1 MLDIGIGLV
10 IVYIAGAV
18 LVSGIQELIA
28 SLLQWRSQHLKE
40 SILQMMLNKPSQL
53 QPEPQVNSEEINLEK
68 PSQLAVTQVLEQ
80 TNIDDNSSAEVVSG
94 EESDQC
100 SQLKVAEM
108 LQRNIYDSSL
118 VQSMNHTS
126 VNFWSQFSSKY
137 KKGAEKVWENKY
149 KNLFANTDPSYLSSE
164 IFATALLQQLK
175 EELKELLENPDK
187 ARTSNAIKEIKEKIQ
202 ASDKLPTSLQ
212 EILLTLANRVSLKA
226 DEADNKL
233 LMFQKE
239 IEGWFDDSMSRAS
252 GVYKRNTQL
261 LCFILGF
268 AIAII
273 FNLDSLFLAQRLS
286 QDTAMRTAL
295 AGGAETIVK
304 ESTKQNSQNFDPD
317 KLQENI
323 NSLLGNSSF
332 IAPITENAGNLVD
345 CAKNQLTCPLKPGI
359 PNFGKVA
366 SAVLGWIITA
376 LAIYMGAP
384 FWFEILGKLV
394 NVRSTGKK
402 S

>member
-1 MLDIGIGLV
+1 
-10 IVYIAGAV
+10 
-18 LVSGIQELIA
+18 
-28 SLLQWRSQHLKE
+28 
-40 SILQMMLNKPSQL
+40 
-53 QPEPQVNSEEINLEK
+53 
-68 PSQLAVTQVLEQ
+68 
-80 TNIDDNSSAEVVSG
+80 
-94 EESDQC
+94 
-100 SQLKVAEM
+100 
-108 LQRNIYDSSL
+108 
-118 VQSMNHTS
+118 MNHTS

>member
-1 MLDIGIGLV
+1 
-10 IVYIAGAV
+10 
-18 LVSGIQELIA
+18 
-28 SLLQWRSQHLKE
+28 
-40 SILQMMLNKPSQL
+40 MLNDPSAPQIQTDSQVKTQL
-53 QPEPQVNSEEINLEK
+53 TVAKELQDSIYQ
-68 PSQLAVTQVLEQ
+68 
-80 TNIDDNSSAEVVSG
+80 SSF
-94 EESDQC
+94 
-100 SQLKVAEM
+100 
-108 LQRNIYDSSL
+108 
-118 VQSMNHTS
+118 VQSLNHTS
-126 VNFWSQFSSKY
+126 INFSGKREAITEEKY
-137 KKGAEKVWENKY
+137 KE
-149 KNLFANTDPSYLSSE
+149 LFQKKDPSYLSSE
-164 IFATALLQQLK
+164 TFATALIQELK
-175 EELKELLENPDK
+175 NELKEMLEDPQK
-187 ARTSNAIKEIKEKIQ
+187 ASTAEAIKTIKNKIED
-202 ASDKLPTSLQ
+202 SDKIPTSLK
-212 EILLTLANRVSLKA
+212 ETLTTLADRASLKA
-226 DEADNKL
+226 SEADNKL
-233 LMFQKE
+233 LIFQQE
-239 IEGWFDDSMSRAS
+239 IEAWFDRSMERAS
-252 GVYKRNTQL
+252 GVYKRNAQL
-261 LCFILGF
+261 LCFFLGF

>member
-10 IVYIAGAV
+10 IIYIAGAV
-18 LVSGIQELIA
+18 LVSAIQELIA

-40 SILQMMLNKPSQL
+40 SILQMMLNTRPKEKDDSRITKTEEELQFAIAEKKSQF
-53 QPEPQVNSEEINLEK
+53 
-68 PSQLAVTQVLEQ
+68 A
-80 TNIDDNSSAEVVSG
+80 
-94 EESDQC
+94 
-100 SQLKVAEM
+100 VAEK
-108 LQRNIYDSSL
+108 LQKNIYNSSL

-126 VNFWSQFSSKY
+126 VNFWSQFTSEHKQG
-137 KKGAEKVWENKY
+137 KKNVLDNKY
-149 KNLFANTDPSYLSSE
+149 ENLLAKTDPSYLSSE
-164 IFATALLQQLK
+164 TFATALIQQLK
-175 EELKELLENPDK
+175 EELKEMLEDPPK
-187 ARTSNAIKEIKEKIQ
+187 ASTSGAIIEIKNKIND
-202 ASDKLPTSLQ
+202 SDKIPTSLK
-212 EILLTLANRVSLKA
+212 ETLTTLADKASLKA
-226 DEADNKL
+226 SEADNKL
-233 LMFQKE
+233 LMFQQE
-239 IEGWFDDSMSRAS
+239 IETWFDRSMDPAS

-261 LCFILGF
+261 LCFFLGF

-295 AGGAETIVK
+295 AGGAETIVR
-304 ESTKQNSQNFDPD
+304 ESTAQNSQSFNPG

>member
-1 MLDIGIGLV
+1 LLESQKQSIQETQDIRRDASKPLEIVTNVV
-10 IVYIAGAV
+10 IIYIAGAV

-28 SLLQWRSQHLKE
+28 SLLQWRSQHLKQ
-40 SILQMMLNKPSQL
+40 SILQMMLNDPSKGQDETKPPSSENKTQL
-53 QPEPQVNSEEINLEK
+53 TVAKELQDSIYQ
-68 PSQLAVTQVLEQ
+68 
-80 TNIDDNSSAEVVSG
+80 SSF
-94 EESDQC
+94 
-100 SQLKVAEM
+100 
-108 LQRNIYDSSL
+108 
-118 VQSMNHTS
+118 VQSLNHTS
-126 VNFWSQFSSKY
+126 INFSGKRKAITEKKY
-137 KKGAEKVWENKY
+137 KE
-149 KNLFANTDPSYLSSE
+149 LFKTTDPSYLSSE
-164 IFATALLQQLK
+164 TFATALIDQLK
-175 EELKELLENPDK
+175 EELKEMLEDPQQ
-187 ARTSNAIKEIKEKIQ
+187 ASTSGAMAEIKNKI
-202 ASDKLPTSLQ
+202 ANTNKIPTSLK
-212 EILLTLANRVSLKA
+212 ETLMTLADRASLKA
-226 DEADNKL
+226 SEADNKL

-239 IEGWFDDSMSRAS
+239 IETWFDRSMDTAS
-252 GVYKRNTQL
+252 GVYKRNVQL
-261 LCFILGF
+261 LCFFLGF

-273 FNLDSLFLAQRLS
+273 FNLDPLFLAQRLS

-295 AGGAETIVK
+295 AWRAETIVK
-304 ESTKQNSQNFDPD
+304 DSTTQNSQTFDPD

-345 CAKNQLTCPLKPGI
+345 CPKNQLTCPLKPGL
-359 PNFGKVA
+359 PNFGKVF